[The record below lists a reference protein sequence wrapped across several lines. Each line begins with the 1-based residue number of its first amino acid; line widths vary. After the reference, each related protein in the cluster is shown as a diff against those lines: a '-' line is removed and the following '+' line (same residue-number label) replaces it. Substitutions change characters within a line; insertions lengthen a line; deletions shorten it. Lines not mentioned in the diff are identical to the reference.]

1 MDIGPRET
9 AASKFVAT
17 GRQNADS
24 LGVGLPALLMLAAE
38 QWLGLQLPT
47 EVAILTAA
55 LLGSWGAKIKRVV

>member
-1 MDIGPRET
+1 MTIRDQL
-9 AASKFVAT
+9 AAT

-47 EVAILTAA
+47 EVAILAAA
-55 LLGSWGAKIKRVV
+55 LLGSWGAKIKRVE

>member
-1 MDIGPRET
+1 MTIRDQL
-9 AASKFVAT
+9 AAT

-55 LLGSWGAKIKRVV
+55 LLGSWGAKIKRVE